1 MSTIAFANGEPV
13 APADSNASYTDVFAN
28 EDNSACPKG
37 CFRPVGM
44 AFDSQG
50 RLFVSSDL
58 SGEIYIIIKDAT
70 SNNASSSEGGSSEP
84 SSGGD
89 NEASGAHTLEHSF
102 GILLL
107 ALLFACLSS

>member
-1 MSTIAFANGEPV
+1 
-13 APADSNASYTDVFAN
+13 
-28 EDNSACPKG
+28 
-37 CFRPVGM
+37 M

-58 SGEIYIIIKDAT
+58 SGEIYIIIKDEA
-70 SNNASSSEGGSSEP
+70 SNDSSSSGGSSGDGSSAP
-84 SSGGD
+84 SSGGE

-107 ALLFACLSS
+107 ALLFACFSS